1 MCAGIPPPRLGCDDR
16 RVPARASLPPSRIV
30 FAPDSFKGSLD
41 ATKVACAL
49 AEGWRSVRPDD
60 ELLLRPMADGGEGTL
75 DAFAAAIPRAR
86 RMPVT
91 VTGPTGRRI
100 DSHWLMLPGDR
111 PRTAVVEL
119 ACTSGIELVGTDETV
134 DPLATHT
141 RGFGEAIR
149 AALAAGATRLM
160 LGIGGS
166 VSSDGGAGVLT
177 ALGAVLRDAQ
187 GLPVPSGAAGL
198 ARAASFDATQLI
210 PPPAD
215 GVLVLSDVRAPLL
228 GPAGAARVF
237 GPQKGAGPRQV
248 EEIERALARWARILG
263 VASDVPG
270 AGAAGG
276 CGFGLLAWG
285 AQLAS
290 GADTV
295 AETIGL
301 DAALVE
307 AGRVVTGEGSYDS
320 QSLLGKAPGIVRT
333 YAEARGVPV
342 SVVAGRFGVPAGVDD
357 LSLVE
362 LAGSPA
368 AALSDPQRW
377 LREAGARLARTHAGR
392 DSV

>member
-1 MCAGIPPPRLGCDDR
+1 MPRGGCDDR
-16 RVPARASLPPSRIV
+16 RVPAPASPARSRIV
-30 FAPDSFKGSLD
+30 FAPDSFKGSID
-41 ATKVACAL
+41 ATSAAGAL

-60 ELLLRPMADGGEGTL
+60 DLLLRPMADGGEGTL
-75 DAFAAAIPRAR
+75 DAFAAAIPDAQ
-86 RMPVT
+86 RMPVA
-91 VTGPTGRRI
+91 VTGPTGRPI
-100 DSHWLMLPGDR
+100 GSSWLMLPGDR

-119 ACTSGIELVGTDETV
+119 ACTSGIELVGADETV

-141 RGFGEAIR
+141 LGFGEAIR
-149 AALAAGATRLM
+149 AALAAGATRLL

-177 ALGAVLRDAQ
+177 ALGAVVRDDHGRQ
-187 GLPVPSGAAGL
+187 VTPGAAGL

-228 GPAGAARVF
+228 GRDGAAHVF
-237 GPQKGAGPRQV
+237 GPQKGADPGQV
-248 EEIERALARWARILG
+248 EEIEAALTRWARIVG
-263 VASDVPG
+263 VASEVPG

-276 CGFGLLAWG
+276 CGFGLLVWG

-290 GADTV
+290 GAEAV

-301 DAALVE
+301 DGAL
-307 AGRVVTGEGSYDS
+307 AGAERVITGEGSYDS
-320 QSLLGKAPGIVRT
+320 QSLLGKAPGVVRA

-342 SVVAGRFGVPAGVDD
+342 SVVAGRFGMPAGVDD

-362 LAGSPA
+362 MAGSPA
-368 AALSDPQRW
+368 AALSNPRRW
-377 LREAGARLARTHAGR
+377 LREAGARLARTHSGR

>member
-1 MCAGIPPPRLGCDDR
+1 M
-16 RVPARASLPPSRIV
+16 
-30 FAPDSFKGSLD
+30 
-41 ATKVACAL
+41 
-49 AEGWRSVRPDD
+49 
-60 ELLLRPMADGGEGTL
+60 
-75 DAFAAAIPRAR
+75 
-86 RMPVT
+86 
-91 VTGPTGRRI
+91 
-100 DSHWLMLPGDR
+100 
-111 PRTAVVEL
+111 
-119 ACTSGIELVGTDETV
+119 
-134 DPLATHT
+134 
-141 RGFGEAIR
+141 
-149 AALAAGATRLM
+149 
-160 LGIGGS
+160 
-166 VSSDGGAGVLT
+166 
-177 ALGAVLRDAQ
+177 
-187 GLPVPSGAAGL
+187 
-198 ARAASFDATQLI
+198 
-210 PPPAD
+210 
-215 GVLVLSDVRAPLL
+215 
-228 GPAGAARVF
+228 
-237 GPQKGAGPRQV
+237 
-248 EEIERALARWARILG
+248 
-263 VASDVPG
+263 ASDVPG

>member
-1 MCAGIPPPRLGCDDR
+1 MPSPAS
-16 RVPARASLPPSRIV
+16 PARSRIV

-41 ATKVACAL
+41 ATRAATAL

-75 DAFAAAIPRAR
+75 DAFDAAIPHSR
-86 RMPVT
+86 RVPVS

-100 DSHWLMLPGDR
+100 ASRWLMLPGER

-119 ACTSGIELVGTDETV
+119 ACTSGIELVADDERV

-141 RGFGEAIR
+141 VGFGEAIR
-149 AALAAGATRLM
+149 AALAAGATRLL

-177 ALGAVLRDAQ
+177 ALGAVVRDAQ
-187 GLPVPSGAAGL
+187 GRPVPSGAAGL
-198 ARAASFDATQLI
+198 ARAASFDDGALM

-228 GPAGAARVF
+228 GRDGAAQVF
-237 GPQKGAGPRQV
+237 GPQKGADARQV
-248 EEIERALARWARILG
+248 EEIEAALTRWARIVG

-285 AQLAS
+285 AQLSS
-290 GADTV
+290 GADAV
-295 AETIGL
+295 AEAVGL
-301 DAALVE
+301 DAALVD
-307 AGRVVTGEGSYDS
+307 AGRVITGEGSYDS
-320 QSLLGKAPGIVRT
+320 QSLLGKAPGVVRT
-333 YAEARGVPV
+333 IAEARGVPV

-357 LSLVE
+357 LSLIE
-362 LAGSPA
+362 MAGSPA
-368 AALSDPQRW
+368 AALSDPRRW
-377 LREAGARLARTHAGR
+377 LREAGARLARKHTSR

>member
-1 MCAGIPPPRLGCDDR
+1 MPAPAS
-16 RVPARASLPPSRIV
+16 PARSRIV
-30 FAPDSFKGSLD
+30 FAPDSFKGSID
-41 ATKVACAL
+41 ATSAAGAL

-60 ELLLRPMADGGEGTL
+60 DLLLRPMADGGEGTL
-75 DAFAAAIPRAR
+75 DAFAAGIPDAQ
-86 RMPVT
+86 RMPVA
-91 VTGPTGRRI
+91 VTGPTGRPI
-100 DSHWLMLPGDR
+100 GSSWLMLPGDR

-119 ACTSGIELVGTDETV
+119 ACTSGIELVGADETV

-141 RGFGEAIR
+141 LGFGEAIR
-149 AALAAGATRLM
+149 AALAAGATRLL

-177 ALGAVLRDAQ
+177 ALGAVVRDAQ
-187 GLPVPSGAAGL
+187 GRPVPSGAAGL
-198 ARAASFDATQLI
+198 ARAASFDATALI

-228 GPAGAARVF
+228 GADGAARMF
-237 GPQKGAGPRQV
+237 GPQKGAGPDQV
-248 EEIERALARWARILG
+248 EEIEAALTRWARIVG
-263 VASDVPG
+263 VASEVPG

-276 CGFGLLAWG
+276 CGFGLLVWG

-290 GADTV
+290 GADAV

-301 DAALVE
+301 DTALVD
-307 AGRVVTGEGSYDS
+307 AGRVITGEGSYDS
-320 QSLLGKAPGIVRT
+320 QSLLGKAPGVVRT

-362 LAGSPA
+362 MAGSPA
-368 AALSDPQRW
+368 AALSDPRRW
-377 LREAGARLARTHAGR
+377 LREAGARLARTHSGR